1 MATVGA
7 TPQPRGTMGTP
18 KLRDHLGTFTA
29 DLAARHGTRPAVRD
43 PAPTPGL
50 HPGGS
55 RTYGD
60 LERHVGL
67 LAAVHEELG
76 RSEGERVLVAI
87 GNRIDTLLHTSA
99 LARIGCVPA
108 LVNPRLTAEEA
119 HHVAEAANAVAAVGD
134 ADVLERLDLADVVA
148 ATSCEEIGEALETR
162 LDEGSIVRREP
173 EPREPEDV
181 ALLMATSG
189 TTGKPKAAALTSAGL
204 LGASGLLALLP
215 VGHAKGLRA
224 GRDKLLAPLPLAHV
238 MGFAVLL
245 NALAAGIEV
254 LHVPRFDPDEVLD
267 VIERDRPNVVVMVP
281 TMYADLETAGADDRD
296 LTSVQLFCSAADA
309 MPDARARRFQ
319 QRGAL
324 ATLKGH
330 RLAPAAFADGYGM
343 VELSG
348 LAAVRLFTP
357 TPVQLPAVALVTPT
371 LEVRTVD
378 EDGTPTRHG
387 VIGELQFRGTS
398 VLRGYEGRPDA
409 GPDADGWFS
418 TGDRARLWPG
428 RILQFA
434 GRERDRLKVGG
445 FSVFPAEVEQELVV
459 LPEVKE
465 VALVGL
471 PDDRLGDRPIAL
483 VVAGD
488 DFDPAAFLQHARD
501 RVAGYRRPRGVVV
514 TDEIP
519 RGNNRKVDREV
530 ATGIVQEA
538 HEAGEVVEP
547 ATSGSSA

>member
-7 TPQPRGTMGTP
+7 TPQPRETMGTP

-50 HPGGS
+50 HDGGL

-67 LAAVHEELG
+67 LAAAHAELG
-76 RSEGERVLVAI
+76 RREGDRVLVAI
-87 GNRIDTLLHTSA
+87 GNRIDTLLHASA

-119 HHVAEAANAVAAVGD
+119 HHVAEAADAVAVIGD
-134 ADVLERLDLADVVA
+134 TDVLERLELADVLE
-148 ATSCEEIGEALETR
+148 ATSTEDMGEALAAR

-173 EPREPEDV
+173 QPRDPEDV
-181 ALLMATSG
+181 TLLLATSG

-204 LGASGLLALLP
+204 LGMSGLLALLP
-215 VGHAKGLRA
+215 VGHARGLRA

-238 MGFAVLL
+238 MGFAVML

-254 LHVPRFDPDEVLD
+254 LHVPRFDPADVLD
-267 VIERDRPNVVVMVP
+267 VIERDRPNVLVMVP
-281 TMYADLETAGADDRD
+281 TMYADLEAAGVDDRD
-296 LTSVQLFCSAADA
+296 LTSIQLFLSAADA

-319 QRGAL
+319 RRGAL

-348 LAAVRLFTP
+348 LAAVRVFPP
-357 TPVQLPAVALVTPT
+357 TPVRLPAVALVTPS
-371 LEVRTVD
+371 LEARTVD
-378 EDGTPTRHG
+378 EDGEPTRPG
-387 VIGELQFRGTS
+387 VIGELQFRGTA

-409 GPDADGWFS
+409 GPDAQGWFS

-428 RILQFA
+428 GILKFA

-471 PDDRLGDRPIAL
+471 PDDRLGDRPVAL
-483 VVAGD
+483 VVPGV
-488 DFDPAAFLQHARD
+488 DFEPAAFLQHARD
-501 RVAGYRRPRGVVV
+501 AVAGYRRPRGVVV
-514 TDEIP
+514 TDAIP
-519 RGNNRKVDREV
+519 RGNNRKVDREAATRIV
-530 ATGIVQEA
+530 AEA
-538 HEAGEVVEP
+538 QQAGEIVEP
-547 ATSGSSA
+547 AAASSA